1 MSKKQK
7 KKKEKIIYYDDNS
20 PIADM
25 SAVNRSGKKKAPP
38 PPRKQSTAR
47 EKWQT
52 YWATVKIMFKPMLCV
67 LGVLAILYILMLWT
81 GGNLF

>member
-7 KKKEKIIYYDDNS
+7 KQKEKIVYYDDNS

-25 SAVNRSGKKKAPP
+25 SSVNRKGEKKAPP
-38 PPRKQSTAR
+38 APKIKSTAK

-52 YWATVKIMFKPMLCV
+52 YWTAVKTMFVPMMIV
-67 LGVLAILYILMLWT
+67 LGVIGFLYLLMMWL
-81 GGNLF
+81 GGNF